1 MTTLHGN
8 NFIAGRL
15 AESPRTF
22 AATSPLDGRELPGRF
37 CLASLADG
45 LASKTFVE

>member
-15 AESPRTF
+15 VAVPDALLPPSLQNANPLGLDRLIDRVRSRTRV
-22 AATSPLDGRELPGRF
+22 A
-37 CLASLADG
+37 
-45 LASKTFVE
+45 